1 MKIIIYCIIL
11 IAAAVYMTERYKKEY
26 RQIQLKRLKKHWSV
40 PKTKEDMLSYE
51 QLQLLLQSYQCSKDR
66 HYIDDITWNDL
77 NMDRIFNRINYTESD
92 AGREYLY
99 RLLREP
105 EEAADILNERNRV
118 IDAFYKDEA
127 ARINTGL
134 LLDGMPRSKKYSLR
148 YQLDMLDEIT
158 PSDNIIHY
166 MCILSVIIS
175 LAIML
180 GINPV
185 VGMFLLLISAALNI
199 ISYYRYKARIEPYLF
214 AVKTVVSM
222 SGFCTGLYRQG
233 ISFLDNG
240 RLKKY
245 GDMFSQEK
253 RKFGWIASGN
263 GYSGSLAD
271 AVIDYIR
278 MLTHIDIIMYN
289 KITGGIK
296 AKKAETKEMAEYIGY
311 IDAMLS
317 TAYYRSSLE
326 GWTRPQFNST
336 CTKYFE
342 VRDMYHP
349 LIDNPVKNSFKTES
363 NILITG
369 SNASGKSTFLRT
381 AAVNVIL
388 AQSIYTC
395 TAGLIKLSFFRVMSA
410 MSINDSLIEGDSYYM
425 AEIKAVR
432 RILECSKIKEK
443 VPVLCI
449 TDELLRGTNTIERI
463 SAGAQILFTLAKNNC
478 LCFTATHDIELTRL
492 LCSIY
497 ENYHF
502 EEIISGDDIKFSY
515 IIHEGPAV
523 TTNAILLLKMLEY
536 DSDITQNAARMAAE
550 FEKTG
555 LWKI

>member
-1 MKIIIYCIIL
+1 MKIIIYGIIL
-11 IAAAVYMTERYKKEY
+11 IVAAVYMTGRYKKEY
-26 RQIQLKRLKKHWSV
+26 RQSKMQRLKKLWSV
-40 PKTKEDMLSYE
+40 PKTKEDMLSFE
-51 QLQLLLQSYQCSKDR
+51 QMQLLIQSYKCRKDR
-66 HYIDDITWNDL
+66 HYIDNITWNDL

-105 EEAADILNERNRV
+105 EADINILKERNRI
-118 IDAFYKDEA
+118 IDAFYEDEA

-134 LLDGMPRSKKYSLR
+134 LLNGMPRSKKYSLC

-158 PSDNIIHY
+158 PSNNIIHY
-166 MCILSVIIS
+166 MCILAVVIS
-175 LAIML
+175 LAVML
-180 GINPV
+180 GVNAV
-185 VGMFLLLISAALNI
+185 FGMFLLLISAALNI

-222 SGFCTGLYRQG
+222 SDFSTGLYKQG
-233 ISFLDNG
+233 ISFLDNE

-245 GDMFSQEK
+245 GDMFLQEK

-296 AKKAETKEMAEYIGY
+296 AKKAENIEMAEYIGY

-317 TAYYRSSLE
+317 IAYYRSSLAE
-326 GWTRPQFNST
+326 WTRPQFNST
-336 CTKYFE
+336 GTKYFE
-342 VRDMYHP
+342 AEDMYHP
-349 LIDNPVKNSFKTES
+349 LIENPVKNSFKTER

-395 TAGLIKLSFFRVMSA
+395 TAGSFCLSFFRVMSA
-410 MSINDSLIEGDSYYM
+410 MSVNDSLIEGDSYYM

-432 RILECSKIKEK
+432 RILESAKNTKE

-463 SAGAQILFTLAKNNC
+463 SAGTQILITLAKSNC

-492 LCSIY
+492 LCGIY
-497 ENYHF
+497 DNYHF

-536 DSDITQNAARMAAE
+536 DSDITQNASRMAAE

>member
-1 MKIIIYCIIL
+1 MKIIIYGIIL
-11 IAAAVYMTERYKKEY
+11 IAAAVYMTGRYKKEY
-26 RQIQLKRLKKHWSV
+26 RQSKVQQLKKHWSV
-40 PKTKEDMLSYE
+40 PKTNEDMISYE
-51 QLQLLLQSYQCSKDR
+51 QMQLLIQSYKCRKDR
-66 HYIDDITWNDL
+66 HYIDNITWNDL

-92 AGREYLY
+92 VGREYLY

-105 EEAADILNERNRV
+105 ETDTSILTERNRI
-118 IDAFYKDEA
+118 IDAFYEDED

-134 LLDGMPRSKKYSLR
+134 LLSSMPRSKKYSLR

-158 PSDNIIHY
+158 PSNNIIHY
-166 MCILSVIIS
+166 MCILAVVIS
-175 LAIML
+175 LAVMF
-180 GINPV
+180 GVNAV

-199 ISYYRYKARIEPYLF
+199 ISYYRYKARIEPYLL

-222 SGFCTGLYRQG
+222 SDFSTGLYKQS
-233 ISFLDNG
+233 ISFLDNE

-245 GDMFSQEK
+245 GDMFLQEK

-271 AVIDYIR
+271 SVIDYIR

-289 KITGGIK
+289 KITGGIR
-296 AKKAETKEMAEYIGY
+296 AKKAETIEMAEYIGY

-317 TAYYRSSLE
+317 IAYYRSSLAE
-326 GWTRPQFNST
+326 WTRPQFSST
-336 CTKYFE
+336 GTKYFE
-342 VRDMYHP
+342 AQDMYHP
-349 LIDNPVKNSFKTES
+349 LIENPVKNSFKTER

-395 TAGLIKLSFFRVMSA
+395 SAGLFRLPFFRVMSA
-410 MSINDSLIEGDSYYM
+410 MSVNDSLIEGDSYYM

-432 RILECSKIKEK
+432 RILESAKNTKE

-463 SAGAQILFTLAKNNC
+463 SAGTQILITLAKSNC

-492 LCSIY
+492 LCGIY
-497 ENYHF
+497 DNYHF

-536 DSDITQNAARMAAE
+536 DSDITQNAAKMAAE